1 MFKFAKI
8 ITETMD
14 HNEIAKLS
22 ISQSLSWTY
31 YIRLMRISDP
41 KGRTFYENEAK
52 FDVTQDVTQ
61 ETDLDQWIE
70 YQIAANPKITTDE
83 LAKLSGKTLIEQGRV
98 RSTGI
103 KAATKYACKK

>member
-1 MFKFAKI
+1 
-8 ITETMD
+8 MD